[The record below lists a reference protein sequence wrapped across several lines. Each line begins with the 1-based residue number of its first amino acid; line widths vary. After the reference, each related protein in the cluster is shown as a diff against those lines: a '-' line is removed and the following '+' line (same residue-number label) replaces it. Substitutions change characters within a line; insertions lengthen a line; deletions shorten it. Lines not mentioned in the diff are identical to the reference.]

1 LTLVVALAAAL
12 MVISPALRTA
22 PVRAQ
27 EATPSG
33 GDGGAALSTAS
44 VMPAETIAF
53 VAFNLN
59 QESDQWQVAGDLLAR
74 AGFTDAIADA
84 PLDMATQMLQQLP
97 VSLSDI
103 QALSGGELGLA
114 VGPAAIDI
122 VNQLIE
128 ASMGAAAEAAAEP
141 SEAGIEPV
149 AIATPSVENGV
160 GLSAVLQPSDPEAAW
175 SAIQAAMADQAT
187 NMGIDLETDTYRDVE
202 IVVLPPSPTPSDPE
216 VAVARI
222 GDFIAVAPYRIDL
235 QPLIE
240 TADGE
245 RDSLA
250 DDQGLTD
257 LRAELAGESLMFA
270 YANNGAIVERLP
282 AEIRQYL
289 ETTSP
294 QFAAQFQPD
303 TLSGAVV
310 WADDP
315 GFRMDSVVIPI
326 NGASLPD
333 LPDNFD
339 PTLDERVGGDSVM
352 FATGYDLGPSGALD
366 PLAISIAQLVAFGM
380 AGETP
385 PSDPTDLLSPEA
397 IEEQLAEAEQIL
409 GFNPRDDLLRQMSGE
424 YAVAASFK
432 STEAPL
438 GVSLLLTSG
447 VSDSGAVESSL
458 DEIDRLIT
466 EQGGD
471 DVTVTERNVGDDTLH
486 VLGFPTIAEGSD
498 FEGVDLSVIG
508 LGLEY
513 GVVDD
518 QFVLGNRPAIETFID
533 GPNNTLAE
541 NRQYQRVLATL
552 PTEYNQLAYLDMRQL
567 VPVIQLVAGLG
578 VASSESAMQPTV
590 DADEACAEFSSQAA
604 AQEAFDAD
612 PANNFQLDLDFDGQ
626 ACEDYFNPPATPLP
640 AEETFGPEDVILADY
655 SAIEAF
661 AAVGYE
667 ADNLI
672 GQSAILYIAEE

>member
-1 LTLVVALAAAL
+1 
-12 MVISPALRTA
+12 
-22 PVRAQ
+22 
-27 EATPSG
+27 
-33 GDGGAALSTAS
+33 
-44 VMPAETIAF
+44 
-53 VAFNLN
+53 
-59 QESDQWQVAGDLLAR
+59 
-74 AGFTDAIADA
+74 
-84 PLDMATQMLQQLP
+84 
-97 VSLSDI
+97 
-103 QALSGGELGLA
+103 
-114 VGPAAIDI
+114 
-122 VNQLIE
+122 
-128 ASMGAAAEAAAEP
+128 
-141 SEAGIEPV
+141 
-149 AIATPSVENGV
+149 
-160 GLSAVLQPSDPEAAW
+160 
-175 SAIQAAMADQAT
+175 
-187 NMGIDLETDTYRDVE
+187 
-202 IVVLPPSPTPSDPE
+202 VLPPSTTPSDPE

-222 GDFIAVAPYRIDL
+222 DDFIAVAPYRIDL

-270 YANNGAIVERLP
+270 YANNGAIVEGLP

-289 ETTSP
+289 ETASP

-303 TLSGAVV
+303 TLSAAVV

-366 PLAISIAQLVAFGM
+366 PLAISIAQLIAFGL

-438 GVSLLLTSG
+438 GVSVLLTSG
-447 VSDSGAVESSL
+447 VTDSGVVESSL

-471 DVTVTERNVGDDTLH
+471 DVTVTERSVGDDTLH

-498 FEGVDLSVIG
+498 FEGVDLSIIG

-518 QFVLGNRPAIETFID
+518 QFVLGNRPGIATFID

-567 VPVIQLVAGLG
+567 VPVIQLVAGIG
-578 VASSESAMQPTV
+578 IASSQAATQPTV

-612 PANNFQLDLDFDGQ
+612 PANNFQLDLDFDGE
-626 ACEDYFNPPATPLP
+626 ACEDFFNPPATPLP

-672 GQSAILYIAEE
+672 GQSAILYIAGE